1 MSGGKKIDFI
11 LLLKAVII
19 WVIVSAAAIFA
30 FAAVMYFLEG
40 GYEYSPLF
48 ATVAVALG
56 GFAAAFYLGNALGK
70 NGILIGLSVGGI
82 SFIIITLVTLLINS
96 GAVSMHILLRLIIML
111 LTSLIGAII
120 GVNRKAERKYI

>member
-1 MSGGKKIDFI
+1 MSSGKKIDFI

-19 WVIVSAAAIFA
+19 WVIVSFVAIMLFA
-30 FAAVMYFLEG
+30 TAMYFLEG

-48 ATVAVALG
+48 ATVAVAIG
-56 GFAAAFYLGNALGK
+56 SFATAFYLGNALGK
-70 NGILIGLSVGGI
+70 NGILIGLGVGGI
-82 SFIIITLVTLLINS
+82 SFIIITLVTLLVNS